1 MITRELQNTLNEAYS
16 EAMKRRHEFLTLEHL
31 LYAMLKENTGREVIE
46 NCGGN
51 VAFIK
56 GELEANF
63 KEKMEQLPKGK
74 DTLPEQTAT
83 FERAIERA
91 QIQASSAGQPSIDSG
106 HLLAAMFHEKRSFA
120 VYLLEQSGISRLDIL
135 NWISHGIAKGVKAND
150 GPDLLEEVG
159 AGGAGARQAK
169 SNPLEDFCVDL
180 IAQAESNKIDPL
192 IGREAEVQRTI
203 QILCR
208 RRKNNP
214 IYVGEPGVGKTAIA
228 EGLALKIHRGEVP
241 KQIQGAEVYA
251 LDMGALVAGTKFRG
265 EFEERLKA
273 VLKALKAKPGVI
285 LFIDEIHTIVRAGSV
300 EGGSMDASN
309 LLKPALASGELRC
322 IGSTTHSEYKASFEK
337 DKALARRFQKVDIN
351 EPSVA
356 DTIKILKGLQSHY
369 EEFHGIKYSDDAIIA
384 AAELSAKHIN
394 DRFLP
399 DKAIDVIDETGATLK
414 LIDEETRPLRIVTSE
429 DVETTVARMAKI
441 PPKTVTGSDKDRLR
455 NLESELKKFIYGQ
468 DHAIEQLVNAI
479 KISRSGLGSPTKPIG
494 SFLFSGPTGVGK
506 TELSKQLAKVLGV
519 NFLRFDMSE
528 YMEKHT
534 VSRLIGAPP
543 GYVGFDQ
550 GGILTDAINKTP
562 HAVVV
567 LDEIEKAHPDLF
579 NILLQVMDHATLT
592 DNTGKK
598 ADFRNVI
605 LIMTTNAGAR
615 DMMGDNFGFK
625 RDGFKE
631 DGPREVSD
639 LEREKSVARG
649 ESNNAGFGMGM
660 GRGAIERTFSPEFRN
675 RLDAWIA
682 FNPLTYKDI
691 LRVVDKFIN
700 EVKEQLIEKKVT
712 MTLSD
717 SARTW
722 FAEKGFD
729 KQYGARPMARL
740 IKQKIRERLAD
751 ELIFGVLENGGKVFV
766 DVVGSEFKI
775 DCEKG
780 GHEDGDANESD
791 AEEVYGD
798 GDQDMVKSGDEP
810 ENEPLEKPVVKPDQK
825 PSKPEPKPDDKPE
838 QGPADQTVK
847 SPRKGF

>member
-16 EAMKRRHEFLTLEHL
+16 EAMRRRHEFLTLEHL
-31 LYAMLKENTGREVIE
+31 LYAMLKEKTGREVIE
-46 NCGGN
+46 NCGGD
-51 VAFIK
+51 VSFISR
-56 GELEANF
+56 ELEVYL
-63 KEKMEQLPKGK
+63 KEKIEQLPKGK
-74 DTLPEQTAT
+74 DGLPEQTAT

-91 QIQASSAGQPSIDSG
+91 QIQAQSSGQTSIDSG
-106 HLLAAMFHEKRSFA
+106 HLIAAMFHERRSYA
-120 VYLLEQSGISRLDIL
+120 VYLLEQAGISRLDVL
-135 NWISHGIAKGVKAND
+135 NYISHGISKINSDDSSEDPDAVAPGAD
-150 GPDLLEEVG
+150 GG
-159 AGGAGARQAK
+159 RRK
-169 SNPLEDFCVDL
+169 TNPLEDFCVDL
-180 IAQAESNKIDPL
+180 IEQAQKNKIDPL
-192 IGREAEVQRTI
+192 IGREAEVTRTI

-228 EGLALKIHRGEVP
+228 EGLALKIQRGEVP
-241 KQIQGAEVYA
+241 KQLLGAEVYA
-251 LDMGALVAGTKFRG
+251 LDMGSLVAGTKFRG
-265 EFEERLKA
+265 EFEERLKG

-285 LFIDEIHTIVRAGSV
+285 LFIDEIHTIVKAGSV

-322 IGSTTHSEYKASFEK
+322 IGSTTHSEYKSAFEK
-337 DKALARRFQKVDIN
+337 DKALARRFQKIDVT
-351 EPSVA
+351 EPSIA
-356 DTIKILKGLQSHY
+356 DTIKILKGLQGHY
-369 EEFHGIKYSDDAIIA
+369 EEFHGVTYTDDAIIA
-384 AAELSAKHIN
+384 AAELAGKHIN

-399 DKAIDVIDETGATLK
+399 DKAIDVIDEVGATVK
-414 LIDEETRPLRIVTSE
+414 LLDEELRPKRIVTSE
-429 DVETTVARMAKI
+429 DVEATVARMAKI

-479 KISRSGLGSPTKPIG
+479 KVSRSGLGSPTKPIG

-615 DMMGDNFGFK
+615 DMMGDNIGFQRASVK
-625 RDGFKE
+625 DE
-631 DGPREVSD
+631 GPKPVSD
-639 LEREKSVARG
+639 AEREKSIARG
-649 ESNNAGFGMGM
+649 ESNNQGFGMGM

-712 MTLSD
+712 MKLSED
-717 SARTW
+717 ARTW
-722 FAEKGFD
+722 FADKGFD

-740 IKQKIRERLAD
+740 I
-751 ELIFGVLENGGKVFV
+751 
-766 DVVGSEFKI
+766 
-775 DCEKG
+775 
-780 GHEDGDANESD
+780 
-791 AEEVYGD
+791 
-798 GDQDMVKSGDEP
+798 
-810 ENEPLEKPVVKPDQK
+810 
-825 PSKPEPKPDDKPE
+825 
-838 QGPADQTVK
+838 
-847 SPRKGF
+847 